1 MPRSKKPPIDRALEW
16 RRLSWHIQASMK
28 HMRIAHQ
35 IAKTLRVTK
44 KVMYV
49 IHARSW
55 WPTNISNYLQQVEYN
70 LTRIEREEKEY
81 TRATNNDIS

>member
-1 MPRSKKPPIDRALEW
+1 MTKHKHIDRALEY
-16 RRLSWHIQASMK
+16 RRLSWHIQAAVK

-55 WPTNISNYLQQVEYN
+55 WPTSISNYLGQVEYN
-70 LTRIEREEKEY
+70 LTSMELEENEQRRK
-81 TRATNNDIS
+81 ATDSTQ